1 MEGRDEIVLNLYTGL
16 QSGSIL
22 KIGKRITPYRFS
34 LMSVTEKED
43 YIIGIHGET
52 LLM

>member
-1 MEGRDEIVLNLYTGL
+1 MEEREEIVLNLYTGL

-22 KIGKRITPYRFS
+22 KIGKKIIPYEFDF
-34 LMSVTEKED
+34 MTVTEKED
-43 YIIGIHGET
+43 YIIGIDGDT